1 MTAEHFIA
9 TVAIVGLVIA
19 VLTLLSGAIDRSGV
33 PSAAVFIVL
42 GLLLGPHGMAV
53 MSVGSDSPMLRA
65 VTTLSL
71 ALVLFTDALGLDLKE
86 VRRHA
91 GLAVR
96 VLGPG
101 TLTTAAVAAVAAW
114 WLLDLEPAA
123 AALLGAALAS
133 TESGGAAR
141 RAAPA
146 GPARQRAGGA
156 APGERPQR
164 RRAAAGGAGR
174 DVGHGRGRAGLGS
187 PGHGRAP
194 ARAGDRRGR
203 RRGGGLGA
211 QRGPASHRHPAR
223 LRVAVLARRRVH
235 HLRRGRVDAR

>member
-19 VLTLLSGAIDRSGV
+19 VSTLLSGAIDRSGV
-33 PSAAVFIVL
+33 PSAAVFILL
-42 GLLLGPHGMAV
+42 GLLLGPHGLAV
-53 MSVGSDSPMLRA
+53 LEVGLDAPMLRA

-71 ALVLFTDALGLDLKE
+71 ALVLFTDALGLDFKE
-86 VRRHA
+86 VRRHV
-91 GLAVR
+91 GLALR

-114 WLLDLEPAA
+114 WLLDLDPPA

-133 TESGGAAR
+133 TDPVVLRGVLR
-141 RAAPA
+141 RS

-164 RRAAAGGAGR
+164 RGAAAGRAGR
-174 DVGHGRGRAGLGS
+174 DVAHG
-187 PGHGRAP
+187 AP
-194 ARAGDRRGR
+194 ARRPGGAWPSTCSCSGR
-203 RRGGGLGA
+203 
-211 QRGPASHRHPAR
+211 
-223 LRVAVLARRRVH
+223 
-235 HLRRGRVDAR
+235 